1 MYIIKKNKILTKEL
15 IIHNVKFLCFASYVQ
30 TETDVI
36 NFLKKY
42 KNKKA
47 NHNAYAYVIGSRR
60 ENIYKTDNGEARHI
74 AGKTILENII
84 NKNLT
89 NIIVLV
95 HRYYNPIYNLPEDWI
110 KNGYAT
116 ITRIILTS
124 AQLEKINEQIKI
136 GILLRPLNEVFVR
149 ELLDKYE
156 INIVSRLIYRG
167 DLIFTI
173 IIERNNSVLIEL
185 DNLIIKGI
193 IYSYKILK
201 N

>member
-74 AGKTILENII
+74 AGKTILANII

>member
-1 MYIIKKNKILTKEL
+1 M
-15 IIHNVKFLCFASYVQ
+15 
-30 TETDVI
+30 
-36 NFLKKY
+36 
-42 KNKKA
+42 
-47 NHNAYAYVIGSRR
+47 
-60 ENIYKTDNGEARHI
+60 
-74 AGKTILENII
+74 ENII
-84 NKNLT
+84 EKNLT

-136 GILLRPLNEVFVR
+136 GILLRPLNEVFLR
-149 ELLDKYE
+149 ELLDKNK

-173 IIERNNSVLIEL
+173 IIDRNNSVLIEL
-185 DNLIIKGI
+185 DNLIIKVI

>member
-15 IIHNVKFLCFASYVQ
+15 IIRNVKFLSFASYVQ

-36 NFLKKY
+36 NFLRKY

-74 AGKTILENII
+74 SGKTILENII
-84 NKNLT
+84 EKNLT

-95 HRYYNPIYNLPEDWI
+95 HRYYNPIYNLPKDWI

-136 GILLRPLNEVFVR
+136 GILLRPLNEVFLR
-149 ELLDKYE
+149 ELLDKNK
-156 INIVSRLIYRG
+156 INIVSRLIYRD

-173 IIERNNSVLIEL
+173 IIDRNNSVLIEL

>member
-1 MYIIKKNKILTKEL
+1 MR
-15 IIHNVKFLCFASYVQ
+15 
-30 TETDVI
+30 
-36 NFLKKY
+36 KY

-74 AGKTILENII
+74 SGNTILENII
-84 NKNLT
+84 EKNLT

-136 GILLRPLNEVFVR
+136 GILLRPLNKVFLR
-149 ELLDKYE
+149 ELLDKNK
-156 INIVSRLIYRG
+156 INIRLLHYLLKIANICKKDTNRKKYTL
-167 DLIFTI
+167 LIRFLRDKFFTHNIFMNNNNFHYFTI
-173 IIERNNSVLIEL
+173 EN
-185 DNLIIKGI
+185 G
-193 IYSYKILK
+193 
-201 N
+201 